1 MTQNTI
7 YYGPP
12 GTGKTYFLQKLK
24 EKYTSYDISNTQI
37 ENAFNING
45 NPWVIVS
52 LLILQNNNIPLSIN
66 IIQDKMDNL
75 KFPTAVKGTLPN
87 ASLILSNHSVKIDK
101 DFPIKEYPK
110 IFIETNNKWYVDI
123 NELIKSYKNFFKD
136 LNLNNSLKNRFK
148 FVTFHPSFSYEDFVE
163 GIKPILLNNEDYIN
177 SPDPSI
183 NRNNSNLSYEL
194 KDGIFKS
201 ICKEAKEDYGNNYAI
216 FIDEINRGNIS
227 EIFGELITLIEIDK
241 RENSPNMLKVELPY
255 SKKEFSVPQNID
267 IIGTMNSSDKSI
279 ALIDVALRRRFNF
292 IKRESDLS
300 VLKTHFE
307 CKGLDVYNFF
317 DIDLVNMLSTMN
329 RRISFLLSSDYHIG
343 HAFFTNI
350 NSIEDLN
357 RVFSEKIVPLL
368 EEYFYEDYEKIQL
381 IFNDLDS
388 GGNLHS
394 NAIYIHHEN
403 DPEELFSYIENIDL
417 STSKSYR
424 INSMLNVNSYQKIYS
439 NMDL

>member
-1 MTQNTI
+1 MAQNTI

-12 GTGKTYFLQKLK
+12 GTGKTHFLQKLQ

-52 LLILQNNNIPLSIN
+52 LIILQNNNIPLSIKG
-66 IIQDKMDNL
+66 IQDRMDSLN
-75 KFPTAVKGTLPN
+75 FSTAIKETLPN

-101 DFPIKEYPK
+101 DFPIPTYPK
-110 IFIETNNKWYVDI
+110 IFIETDSKWYVDI
-123 NELIKSYKNFFKD
+123 NELIKSHKNFFKD

-148 FVTFHPSFSYEDFVE
+148 FVTFHPSFSYEDFIE
-163 GIKPILLNNEDYIN
+163 GIKPILLTNEENIN
-177 SPDPSI
+177 STDSSI
-183 NRNNSNLSYEL
+183 NQNTSNLSYEL

-255 SKKEFSVPQNID
+255 SKKEFSVPQNLD

-307 CKGLDVYNFF
+307 RKGLDIYNFF

-388 GGNLHS
+388 EGNLHP
-394 NAIYIHHEN
+394 NAIYIHQEN
-403 DPEELFSYIENIDL
+403 DPEDLFSYIENIDL
-417 STSKSYR
+417 NISKSYR
-424 INSMLNVNSYQKIYS
+424 INSMLNINSYQKIYS
-439 NMDL
+439 HTEL